1 MSKALRKTPRR
12 PVNAVAYLYTTD
24 GWPMGECRLKDVS
37 AGGAKLIHS
46 IADELPNEFFLS
58 FSRDG
63 RVRRRCQLAWRGES
77 QMGVRF
83 VAAQSA

>member
-1 MSKALRKTPRR
+1 MK
-12 PVNAVAYLYTTD
+12 
-24 GWPMGECRLKDVS
+24 GVS

-63 RVRRRCQLAWRGES
+63 RVRRRCQLAWRGEN

-83 VAAQSA
+83 LAAQSA